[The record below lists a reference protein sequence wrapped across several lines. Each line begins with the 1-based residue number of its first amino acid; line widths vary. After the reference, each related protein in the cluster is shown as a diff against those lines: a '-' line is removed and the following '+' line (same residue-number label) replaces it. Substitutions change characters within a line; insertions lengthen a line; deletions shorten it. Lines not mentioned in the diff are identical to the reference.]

1 MRLEE
6 EELSS
11 DTKDLVDRLKRIA
24 GQARGIQRMLQEG
37 QPCGDVIVQLAAMKA
52 ALNKVAVILMGC
64 HVVGL
69 LCKEIRE
76 GRDPGKILAE
86 TAEIYGKFS

>member
-1 MRLEE
+1 MLPDNK
-6 EELSS
+6 EL
-11 DTKDLVDRLKRIA
+11 LDRLKRIE

-52 ALNKVAVILMGC
+52 AVNKVAVILVGC

-69 LCKEIRE
+69 LKREVRE
-76 GRDPGKILAE
+76 GRDPDKVLSEAV
-86 TAEIYGKFS
+86 EIFGKFS